1 MAFTTRE
8 VLLDADLFRQAQPS
22 WPHPEPQVPARARRI
37 VPSSPVDCPVCQRP
51 AYLCCVNE
59 RGAVLRAGLHR
70 ERLELE
76 AGTRQEAS
84 S

>member
-1 MAFTTRE
+1 MAAAVKT
-8 VLLDADLFRQAQPS
+8 
-22 WPHPEPQVPARARRI
+22 RRI
-37 VPSSPVDCPVCQRP
+37 VPSSPVDCPVCRRP

-59 RGAVLRAGLHR
+59 RGAVLRAGLHK

-76 AGTRQEAS
+76 ASPGQEAS